1 MSRRWPLRSA
11 LVALFAAILM
21 MSCDSATGPEPTVTS
36 ESSDLLGIGRILRPI
51 IEPPP
56 PAEEEE
62 ERDRPVDPDDEE
74 DPADGEDDGEGDEPD
89 ERGLTFIVE
98 SGPGRPQVVT
108 GLFGVLGGL
117 LNVDGHGLAVP
128 RGAVL
133 RLTLFSMA
141 TVAGPVIDVD
151 LNAYENNLLNRIL
164 TRVGLFNR
172 PVTVE
177 LSYAQATNVTDPSRL
192 VIVRVHDDGTFEVL
206 PTRVDRNRR
215 VVTAEL
221 DHFSKYAMASN

>member
-11 LVALFAAILM
+11 LVALFAATLVI
-21 MSCDSATGPEPTVTS
+21 SCDSATGPEPTITS

-51 IEPPP
+51 IKPPPP

-62 ERDRPVDPDDEE
+62 REDDER
-74 DPADGEDDGEGDEPD
+74 A
-89 ERGLTFIVE
+89 LTFIVE
-98 SGPGRPQVVT
+98 SGPGHPQVVT

-133 RLTLFSMA
+133 RLTLFSME

-151 LNAYENNLLNRIL
+151 LNAFENNLVNRVL
-164 TRVGLFNR
+164 ARVGLFNR

-177 LSYAQATNVTDPSRL
+177 LSYAEATNVTDPSRL
-192 VIVRVHDDGTFEVL
+192 VIVRVHDDGTLEVL

>member
-11 LVALFAAILM
+11 LVALFAAILV

-36 ESSDLLGIGRILRPI
+36 ESSDLLGISRILRPI
-51 IEPPP
+51 IKPPP
-56 PAEEEE
+56 PKEEE

-74 DPADGEDDGEGDEPD
+74 DPEDREDDDEGDEPD
-89 ERGLTFIVE
+89 ERALTFIVE
-98 SGPGRPQVVT
+98 SGPGHPQVVT

-151 LNAYENNLLNRIL
+151 LNAFENNLVNRL
-164 TRVGLFNR
+164 VARVGLFNR
-172 PVTVE
+172 PVTVV

-215 VVTAEL
+215 VVAAEL